1 VTNSDGSQRSREVTG
16 ARLDRDCPDL
26 AQQVRVKKLSTNA
39 AALILAEAVGWRTM
53 QTKSP
58 RTA

>member
-39 AALILAEAVGWRTM
+39 AALSLSISG
-53 QTKSP
+53 P
-58 RTA
+58 DN

>member
-1 VTNSDGSQRSREVTG
+1 VTG

-39 AALILAEAVGWRTM
+39 AALSLSISG
-53 QTKSP
+53 P
-58 RTA
+58 DN